1 MELALD
7 TSSTFASIALAHK
20 GNMVAEL
27 TWSLGQCHTVELVP
41 NIASLLKLVKVDK
54 KAIGAVFVA
63 KGPGSFNGLRVGIS
77 AAKGIAFTLNIPI
90 VGISTLEIAAYP
102 FAFTELLLCP
112 IQNAGRCDIATAFYQ
127 QKQTEWRCLEVE
139 HLTTVDDLCGKI
151 KKETVFC
158 GEISE
163 AIIERLRM
171 KLGEK
176 AIIPS
181 APARL
186 RRSSFIIMLGLQRL
200 KAGMQDNVATLQPL
214 YLRPP
219 PITMRKVK

>member
-7 TSSTFASIALAHK
+7 TSSTFASIALADR
-20 GNMVAEL
+20 GNILAEL
-27 TWSLGQCHTVELVP
+27 SWSLGQNHTVELVP
-41 NIASLLKLVKVDK
+41 NIARLLKLAKVDK
-54 KAIGAVFVA
+54 KALGAVFVA

-77 AAKGIAFTLNIPI
+77 VAKGIAFTLNIPL

-112 IQNAGRCDIATAFYQ
+112 IQNAGRSDIATAFYQ
-127 QKQTEWRCLEVE
+127 QKRMEWRCLEAE

-158 GEISE
+158 GEISQ
-163 AIIERLRM
+163 AIMEQLRM

-181 APARL
+181 AVNRL

-200 KAGMQDNVATLQPL
+200 KAGIQDNVANMQPL

-219 PITMRKVK
+219 PITLRKVK